1 MITKILIKPFNGT
14 WVLINLLEKRPP
26 FYKPPLLKMERNFIP
41 SHVELRNFSVG
52 FDILSTKGGRKNV
65 TTTVA

>member
-41 SHVELRNFSVG
+41 SHVELCSFWVG
-52 FDILSTKGGRKNV
+52 FDILSTKRGVGKM
-65 TTTVA
+65 